1 MVDVVPNAS
10 QLSAIPTDL
19 QMISDQILL
28 LKSRWQQKH
37 TSKMQ
42 KTPKFTNT
50 TPQNSTKHQPPQPTK
65 KHKNTKTLKD
75 HCDSFHMFSQSIPS
89 DDLGNAEGHDVARH
103 GTELPGRKV
112 VEGHLGPWPWD
123 FSGFSYRF

>member
-1 MVDVVPNAS
+1 MVDFVPNAS

-65 KHKNTKTLKD
+65 KHIHKNT
-75 HCDSFHMFSQSIPS
+75 
-89 DDLGNAEGHDVARH
+89 EGP
-103 GTELPGRKV
+103 L
-112 VEGHLGPWPWD
+112 W
-123 FSGFSYRF
+123 